1 MVLGC
6 IATELMAERAAERKV
21 YKVVPLGAQLFGL
34 LPTLLS
40 AALPL
45 GALLLSALPLAV
57 LLFGGVPLGN
67 WLNAISIVVVPI
79 YMASAGEVF

>member
-45 GALLLSALPLAV
+45 G
-57 LLFGGVPLGN
+57 N

-79 YMASAGEVF
+79 YIASAGEVF